1 VDGCRSLRQCA
12 SVTTVMMQS
21 HVRQWHQ
28 YADATVTAADLIV
41 TRTNAVKASS
51 AQWALVERLRTLM
64 PNARVTLRVHK
75 LTWKRDTRLP
85 ALIRNTD
92 ICVTF
97 RDAWLS
103 FGSGSQPCAVRM
115 RFGSCFCELRHQSAC
130 P

>member
-1 VDGCRSLRQCA
+1 MDGCRSLRQCA

-85 ALIRNTD
+85 ALI
-92 ICVTF
+92 TF
-97 RDAWLS
+97 GLLATLEVRPFS
-103 FGSGSQPCAVRM
+103 FRREFEAPAAPQ
-115 RFGSCFCELRHQSAC
+115 EH
-130 P
+130 